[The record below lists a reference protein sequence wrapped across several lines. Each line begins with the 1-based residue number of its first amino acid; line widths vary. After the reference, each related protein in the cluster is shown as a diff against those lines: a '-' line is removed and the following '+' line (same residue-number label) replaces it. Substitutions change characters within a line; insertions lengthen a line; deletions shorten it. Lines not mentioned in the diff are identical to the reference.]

1 MITFATV
8 LYEGIDVPDF
18 SRGYYGPEWA
28 DKLARGLARHV
39 QDAYRFVCYVDRPY
53 LFAEPV
59 EQRLIKRYRH
69 DMRALL
75 EPFGDD
81 LGRVIFMGLDT
92 LVVGSLDRLLAYSG
106 SFGMARDP
114 CNETKACSGV
124 MSFTHRP
131 DIWERYVETD
141 AKGSMLGGFPSDMD
155 FLRGFKPDILDGCGL
170 YSAPIH
176 CRGGFP
182 DDAAIVFFHGRMK
195 PHNTIAPWV
204 QENWQ

>member
-8 LYEGIDVPDF
+8 LFDGVDVPDF
-18 SRGYYGPEWA
+18 SAGIYTPEWV
-28 DKLARGLARHV
+28 DKLYRGINRHM
-39 QDAYRFVCYVDRPY
+39 RGPFRMVCYTDRPRG
-53 LFAEPV
+53 FKEPI
-59 EQRLIKRYRH
+59 EQRPIKRNAS
-69 DMRALL
+69 DCRALL

-81 LGRVIFMGLDT
+81 MGRVIFMGLDT
-92 LVVGSLDRLLAYSG
+92 LIVGPMDRLLGYSG
-106 SFGMARDP
+106 SLGMARDP

-124 MSFTHRP
+124 MSFTYRP
-131 DIWERYVETD
+131 DIWGRYVETD
-141 AKGSMLGGFPSDMD
+141 AKDSMLGRFPSDMD

-176 CRGGFP
+176 CRGGLP